1 MTSTVLGIETSCDEC
16 SAAVV
21 RHHPSS
27 SGPARI
33 EVASVATYSQI
44 QIHRPYGGVVPEIA
58 SRNHLETVNQMID
71 QAIREARIDPKN
83 LDAIAVTNR
92 PGLVGALLVGVSAAK
107 AMAYALKKPLVP
119 VHHLEGHA
127 SSVFLDRGPE
137 ENELPLPLLLAIVSG
152 GHTNL
157 YVMKTA
163 PELWPPDF
171 LKRSLVGR
179 SRDDAAGEAF
189 DKTAKLLGFPYPGG
203 VWIDKTAQKGGNAQ
217 AFSLPRALPQK
228 STLDFSFSGLKTAVA
243 LTAQKLKNEGSLE
256 ERLPDLCASIQEAI
270 VDALLTKIFLAVREH
285 RCRAVAIV
293 GGVAANSRLRARL
306 DEEWMR
312 HGLAV
317 APLFPKMS
325 YCTDNAAM
333 IAAAG
338 AFRFRQG
345 QMLRGRSSC
354 LSTPLPTRRSN
365 SCPYSENAELWVS
378 TFCAITASST
388 RSP

>member
-1 MTSTVLGIETSCDEC
+1 VNTVLGIETSCDEC

-21 RHHPSS
+21 RYHPNPQ
-27 SGPARI
+27 GPAHI
-33 EVASVATYSQI
+33 EVASVATFSQI

-71 QAIREARIDPKN
+71 QALTEANVPASK

-107 AMAYALKKPLVP
+107 AMAYALKKPLVA

-127 SSVFLDRGPE
+127 ASVFLDRKAQGASASLPDAADV
-137 ENELPLPLLLAIVSG
+137 PLPLLLAIVSG

-157 YVMKTA
+157 YVMKTH
-163 PELWPPDF
+163 PELWPLDF

-203 VWIDKTAQKGGNAQ
+203 EWIDKTAKKGGNPKG
-217 AFSLPRALPQK
+217 FSLPRALPQK
-228 STLDFSFSGLKTAVA
+228 ATFDFSFSGFKTAVA
-243 LTAQKLKNEGSLE
+243 LTVDKLKKDGTLE

-270 VDALLTKIFLAVREH
+270 VDALLTKIFLAVREYG
-285 RCRAVAIV
+285 CRSVAIV
-293 GGVAANSRLRARL
+293 GGVAANSRLRSRL
-306 DEEWMR
+306 ESEWKAQ
-312 HGLAV
+312 GLAV
-317 APLFPKMS
+317 PPLFPKMS

-345 QMLRGRSSC
+345 HILRGND
-354 LSTPLPTRRSN
+354 LLTL
-365 SCPYSENAELWVS
+365 NAMANPE
-378 TFCAITASST
+378 I
-388 RSP
+388 

>member
-1 MTSTVLGIETSCDEC
+1 MPSTILGIETSCDEC

-21 RHHPSS
+21 RHHPSLT
-27 SGPARI
+27 GPAHI
-33 EVASVATYSQI
+33 EVVSVATYSQI
-44 QIHRPYGGVVPEIA
+44 PIHRPYGGVVPEIA

-71 QAIREARIDPKN
+71 QALKEARIDLRDPDAPGSI
-83 LDAIAVTNR
+83 DAIAVTNR

-107 AMAYALKKPLVP
+107 AMAYALKKPLIP

-127 SSVFLDRGPE
+127 ASVFLDRKETDGGI
-137 ENELPLPLLLAIVSG
+137 ELPMLLAIVSG

-157 YVMKTA
+157 YVMKVA

-171 LKRSLVGR
+171 LKRACVGR

-203 VWIDKTAQKGGNAQ
+203 VWIDKTANQGGNPN
-217 AFSLPRALPQK
+217 AFPLPRALPQK
-228 STLDFSFSGLKTAVA
+228 ATLDFSFSGFKTAVA
-243 LTAQKLKNEGSLE
+243 LTAQKLRAEGQLDA
-256 ERLPDLCASIQEAI
+256 RLPDLCASIQEAI
-270 VDALLTKIFLAVREH
+270 VDALLTKIFLAVREYG
-285 RCRAVAIV
+285 CRSIAIV
-293 GGVAANSRLRARL
+293 GGVAANSRLRFRL
-306 DEEWMR
+306 ESEWR
-312 HGLAV
+312 KNGLAI

-345 QMLRGRSSC
+345 QWLKGSD
-354 LSTPLPTRRSN
+354 LLTL
-365 SCPYSENAELWVS
+365 NAIANPEV
-378 TFCAITASST
+378 
-388 RSP
+388 